1 MKKII
6 IAIISFFALFPMA
19 VQADYGINNYRI
31 DITVLENG
39 DVDVLEAF
47 EMSGRYNGFE
57 RIINYKSN
65 FNSYYGN
72 RLSSTGDATIYNGSG
87 IILNEIR
94 GIDFDN
100 TKTLLELQENGDLFT
115 KENDGSK
122 GEYGIYT
129 VNRRENGE
137 TYLIYN
143 PNKMNKDFF
152 LSYTLK
158 NMIIV
163 HQDIAELGYNVFT
176 ELKEDVG
183 HLEIYVHIPNNQELL
198 RVWAH
203 GPYQGNSEIIDSETV
218 KITIND
224 LNAGEAIDFRLAF
237 DKTVISSTNKV
248 TDEEALNNILAA
260 EEKLAEEAN
269 EERDRAYKKQREEAY
284 ILVEQAEHTKRR
296 TDYEEAYNH
305 VNLLREDDELKTEL
319 LVRLVNLE
327 SKVERKETILKVLF
341 TSISVAWILGL
352 FIMTYYIYRKFD
364 KEYEPQFKG
373 KYFRDFPAKYS
384 PATVG
389 YLLHRKIGNDDLS
402 ASILDLID
410 RKVIGFEEKEKDYTF
425 KLLKHK
431 ENLTDSEEKLLKFL
445 FGSQDEITLSEFKKG
460 AKKNYETF
468 ITSYSN
474 WLNRATMDA
483 EQENF
488 YEDLTICKVIGILY
502 SIIGIVTG
510 ICLIGQPTY
519 FSTLWMSLFG
529 FITLIYF
536 IVFTK
541 KTVKGTEDY
550 AKWIALKHFME
561 DFGKMDDKE
570 LPEVNLWEKYLVYAI
585 SLGCADKLA
594 KQMRVKVEAL
604 QATNMDSRD
613 IVFDMVYFNHVLNF
627 NRVISQ
633 SVQQS
638 LTSAYSARVAASNSS
653 SGGGFGGGFSGGSFG
668 GGSFGGGGGG
678 GRF

>member
-6 IAIISFFALFPMA
+6 AAIISLLLFFPIA
-19 VQADYGINNYRI
+19 VKADYGINNYRI
-31 DITVLENG
+31 DLTILENG
-39 DVDVLEAF
+39 DIDVLEAF
-47 EMSGRYNGFE
+47 EMSGKYNGFE

-87 IILNEIR
+87 IVLNEIR
-94 GIDFDN
+94 GIDFDS
-100 TKTLLELQENGDLFT
+100 TKTLLELQANGDLFT
-115 KENDGSK
+115 KENQGSK
-122 GEYGIYT
+122 GDYGIYT
-129 VNRRENGE
+129 VNRRGNGE

-158 NMIIV
+158 NMVVV

-203 GPYQGNSEIIDSETV
+203 GPYQGNSEIVDNETV
-218 KITIND
+218 KITID
-224 LNAGEAIDFRLAF
+224 GLNAEEAIDFRLAF
-237 DKTVISSTNKV
+237 DKSVVLSSDKT
-248 TDEEALNNILAA
+248 TDQEVMNNILLA

-269 EERDRAYKKQREEAY
+269 EERDRVYKKQKEEAY
-284 ILVEQAEHTKRR
+284 LFVEQAERTKNRA
-296 TDYEEAYNH
+296 DYEEAYH
-305 VNLLREDDELKTEL
+305 KVNLLREDDELKTEL

-341 TSISVAWILGL
+341 SSISVAWTLGL
-352 FIMTYYIYRKFD
+352 FIITYYIYRKFD
-364 KEYEPQFKG
+364 KEYEPQFKE

-389 YLLHRKIGNDDLS
+389 YLLHRKISNDDLS
-402 ASILDLID
+402 ASILDLIH

-431 ENLTDSEEKLLKFL
+431 ETLTEAEEKLLKFL
-445 FGSQDEITLSEFKKG
+445 FGSQEEITLSAFKKG
-460 AKKNYETF
+460 AKKNYESF
-468 ITSYSN
+468 ITAYSN

-483 EQENF
+483 EQEHF
-488 YEDLTICKVIGILY
+488 YEDLTTCKVIGILY
-502 SIIGIVTG
+502 SIVGIVTG
-510 ICLIGQPTY
+510 ICLVGQPTY

-541 KTVKGTEDY
+541 KTVKGAEDY
-550 AKWIALKHFME
+550 AKWIALKRFME

-570 LPEVNLWEKYLVYAI
+570 LPEIHLWEKYLVYAI

-604 QATNMDSRD
+604 ETPDMDSRD
-613 IVFDMVYFNHVLNF
+613 IVFDMIYFNHVLNF

-653 SGGGFGGGFSGGSFG
+653 SGSGFGGGFSGGSFG